1 MTTSYLTVD
10 DAPTETLPEKLA
22 ILEDHDVPALFFCEG
37 RRLAE
42 YPDHAR
48 QAVEAGYHIGN
59 HAYSHQH
66 ASELSVDDVREEVA
80 ETEALVEDVY
90 ADAGVT
96 RPARL
101 FRFPYGD
108 KGGERADRFQEVLEA
123 EEFTPPDPSRIE
135 YDWDGEN
142 RDGDRDWYWT
152 VSVEDWEADSRAEL
166 RDHVA
171 AVDDRFDQPGDD
183 VVLFHDGGN
192 TPALFEAFLE
202 LLAERDVEFGDP
214 LDLVN

>member
-66 ASELSVDDVREEVA
+66 ASELSVDELTEEVA
-80 ETEALVEDVY
+80 ETETLLEEVY

-101 FRFPYGD
+101 FRFP
-108 KGGERADRFQEVLEA
+108 
-123 EEFTPPDPSRIE
+123 
-135 YDWDGEN
+135 
-142 RDGDRDWYWT
+142 
-152 VSVEDWEADSRAEL
+152 
-166 RDHVA
+166 
-171 AVDDRFDQPGDD
+171 
-183 VVLFHDGGN
+183 
-192 TPALFEAFLE
+192 
-202 LLAERDVEFGDP
+202 
-214 LDLVN
+214 

>member
-1 MTTSYLTVD
+1 
-10 DAPTETLPEKLA
+10 
-22 ILEDHDVPALFFCEG
+22 
-37 RRLAE
+37 
-42 YPDHAR
+42 
-48 QAVEAGYHIGN
+48 
-59 HAYSHQH
+59 
-66 ASELSVDDVREEVA
+66 
-80 ETEALVEDVY
+80 
-90 ADAGVT
+90 
-96 RPARL
+96 
-101 FRFPYGD
+101 
-108 KGGERADRFQEVLEA
+108 VLEA

-166 RDHVA
+166 SDHVA

>member
-66 ASELSVDDVREEVA
+66 ASELSVDELTEEVA
-80 ETEALVEDVY
+80 ETETLLEEVY

-108 KGGERADRFQEVLEA
+108 KGGERADRFQAVLEA

-166 RDHVA
+166 SDHGG
-171 AVDDRFDQPGDD
+171 AVDDLFDQPGDD

>member
-80 ETEALVEDVY
+80 KTEALVEDVY

-135 YDWDGEN
+135 YDWDDEN